1 MQDQEAGVGRLVR
14 RGVERELGEGFLW
27 GETRK
32 RDNVSKENTQFK
44 NTVVHVH
51 MRAHARTHTHTHTH
65 THTQVN
71 NASQKQVSDLTCLDF
86 S

>member
-44 NTVVHVH
+44 NTVVRV
-51 MRAHARTHTHTHTH
+51 RAYI
-65 THTQVN
+65 QVN
-71 NASQKQVSDLTCLDF
+71 NVSQKEVSDLTCLDF